1 MGKMVQL
8 SGEAVT
14 DEDGI
19 DWISRSG
26 SDEKVC
32 LLGDGAES
40 IEQLSIG
47 EPVDWVGRL
56 SMEEFGMESTA
67 RFCIDVR

>member
-1 MGKMVQL
+1 MVQL

-32 LLGDGAES
+32 LLEDGTES
-40 IEQLSIG
+40 IEQLSIR
-47 EPVDWVGRL
+47 EPIDWVGS